1 MTEIWRKNHTRTI
14 AHYSNLNSIL
24 SILKSRELH
33 ASRFDYLEDQAEI
46 VYAKNILKN
55 VIYDESHYRT
65 VVARKAL
72 FLVRL
77 MSFLCSQKSH
87 KKDDMKHIKEL
98 QLLLSEYFNLS
109 GHNLECLSFFCY
121 WDVYGTNS

>member
-1 MTEIWRKNHTRTI
+1 MHTP
-14 AHYSNLNSIL
+14 
-24 SILKSRELH
+24 
-33 ASRFDYLEDQAEI
+33 
-46 VYAKNILKN
+46 
-55 VIYDESHYRT
+55 HYRT

-87 KKDDMKHIKEL
+87 KKDDMKHIREL

-109 GHNLECLSFFCY
+109 GHNLECLSFFVIGMFMVQTVNLAKLSKTFSTEGPNLSQIISAY
-121 WDVYGTNS
+121 SDLFGA